1 MSKIDTLTAGEM
13 AIAEQKSGMAITAL
27 EDPNAP
33 KIALLTA
40 LAWVVMKRDN
50 PKTKYEDAQNKTLS
64 DLMDV
69 LGLGEDDE
77 DENPTKKS

>member
-13 AIAEQKSGMAITAL
+13 AVAERKSGTAITAL

-33 KIALLTA
+33 KIALLTS

-50 PKTKYEDAQNKTLS
+50 PKVKYEEAESKTLNQI
-64 DLMDV
+64 MDV
-69 LGLGEDDE
+69 LGLNDE
-77 DENPTKKS
+77 EEENPTTES

>member
-13 AIAEQKSGMAITAL
+13 AVAEQKSGMAITAL

-40 LAWVVMKRDN
+40 LAWVVMKREN
-50 PKTKYEDAQNKTLS
+50 PKSKYEDAQNKTLNE
-64 DLMDV
+64 LMEV
-69 LGLGEDDE
+69 LGLGEDE
-77 DENPTKKS
+77 DENPTSKS

>member
-40 LAWVVMKRDN
+40 LAWVVMKRED
-50 PKTKYEDAQNKTLS
+50 PKAKYEDAQNKTLS
-64 DLMDV
+64 ELMEV
-69 LGLGEDDE
+69 LGLGDDE

>member
-13 AIAEQKSGMAITAL
+13 AVAEQKSGMAITAL

-50 PKTKYEDAQNKTLS
+50 AKIKYEDAQAKTLN

-69 LGLGEDDE
+69 LGLGEDE
-77 DENPTKKS
+77 DENPTKAS